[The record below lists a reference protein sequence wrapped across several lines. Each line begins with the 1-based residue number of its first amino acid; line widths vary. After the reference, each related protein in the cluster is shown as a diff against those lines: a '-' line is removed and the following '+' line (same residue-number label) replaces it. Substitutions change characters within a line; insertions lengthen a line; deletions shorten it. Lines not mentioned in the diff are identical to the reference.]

1 MRIMKE
7 SPTIIKTPVLKT
19 VEDFYEL
26 RRRGIGYIEKLGSDY
41 WTDFNLTDSGIAI
54 LEAYIYA
61 LTDLG
66 YRTGWKMRDL
76 LAPETYGS
84 DTHQPF
90 FTAREILTV
99 NPWTPDDFRR
109 LLIDLDGVRNAWMV
123 CKECACDVFL
133 YAWCDAESNLQ
144 LGYELPSG
152 ISEDKSIKVQALGLY
167 EALLELES
175 DPVLG
180 DLNDRKIIQKFTLT
194 VGTELE
200 SYELELHFPD
210 WALLHQDAFEAFRES
225 TDDPIAITISKF
237 SRSKTASNIILTPE
251 LRQFWNGVFYVT
263 FTFTAGGM
271 SIVIPN
277 AALRIFSNTAVKNV
291 VTVADLIALLQEK
304 SNTGF
309 IQLYRRKLVK
319 VADQITAAK
328 KALHDHRNLD
338 EDFCRIKQV
347 AIEDIAICADVE
359 VAPAAD
365 IEWVQAKIWFEIQ
378 QYMNPPIPFYS
389 LKEMVEKD
397 IASED
402 IFNGP
407 PLESG
412 FILQKDLDATGLKT
426 VLYASDI
433 INRLMDIDGVIAIN
447 HLLMTKYDADGQLVR
462 GAADIGLTSYSPAK
476 ISAEWTMAITAN
488 HQPRLYFNLS
498 SFLFFKNGLPFTPR
512 KGEAEDTLL
521 QLHGE
526 SERIKIKD
534 PVQDFPIPTGVYRDP
549 ADYYPVQY
557 SLPRLYGISP
567 IGLPGHVG
575 PIRIAQARQLKAYL
589 MVFEQV
595 LINQFEQ
602 LAHVSDLFSLS
613 PLVNKTYFS
622 SLIDDALINDSAILF
637 NGYNQNTLDALTES
651 KIEFQDRRNR
661 FLDHILT
668 RFGEHFDE
676 YALLLNTLEDN
687 AIAADELIK
696 DKISFLKAYPVISSD
711 RSRAMDYK
719 DEPCSP
725 ESRQPGLKRRI
736 NLLLG
741 YPDLT
746 FAWTVTNPV
755 PGSFDVVFELEDGN
769 KSLWLI
775 GVYTVTTSD
784 EDQAKKEAHQ
794 EIITQM
800 TDSTAYVITQLAGG
814 FELTIN
820 DQGGNLLATH
830 PQLFA
835 LQKDAEQLMDELT
848 AWAAQHRMILVE
860 HLLLRPKFPGDALF
874 PICSEGE
881 CHTCDADPYSFRL
894 TFVMPAWNNAYR
906 ENLDLRAFAN
916 KTIMTETPSHLL
928 PKVCWVGNNGFDID
942 SCDPMISTIAAFLEQ
957 HALTAGGI
965 RPTSVEACTCAMN
978 IYQAYSTEFKTWFDD
993 KKLMHFTE
1001 DALYAL
1007 LPARFNPIDL
1017 TAITC
1022 AAVLTT
1028 DLVNTLKT
1036 MLLDYYVQLAL
1047 KGFQFEKFEDAWCAW
1062 LEANAKVDW
1071 EEIKLNDRIEALLE
1085 MDNLSS
1091 NDPDIHDKICQ
1102 CAAAILAAYGTQF
1115 YQWMKLKIGTGLD
1128 WTLFGSV
1135 PDPVFPV
1142 CSGVVNSS
1150 ATQQKIKDM
1159 LVGTLTNP
1167 GYYADW
1173 VEVSFRLWTLL
1184 DLLGKLTNVYPT
1196 ATLHDCD
1203 DGSDINPVRLNTT
1216 ALGGT

>member
-1 MRIMKE
+1 MKE
-7 SPTIIKTPVLKT
+7 SPTIIKSPVLKT
-19 VEDFYEL
+19 VEDFYDL
-26 RRRGIGYIEKLGSDY
+26 RRKGIGYIEKLGSDY

-76 LAPETYGS
+76 LAPETYGT

-90 FTAREILTV
+90 FTAREILTI
-99 NPWTPDDFRR
+99 NPWTTDDFRR
-109 LLIDLDGVRNAWMV
+109 LLTDLDGVRNAWMV
-123 CKECACDVFL
+123 CKQCACDVFL
-133 YAWCDAESNLQ
+133 YAWCDVENKLQ
-144 LGYELPSG
+144 LGYELPAG
-152 ISEDKSIKVQALGLY
+152 IPEGNISKVQALGLY

-194 VGTELE
+194 VGAELE

-210 WALLHQDAFEAFRES
+210 WALLHPDNFVAFRDS
-225 TDDPIAITISKF
+225 TDDPLPITITKF
-237 SRSKTASNIILTPE
+237 SRSKTDSNTILTPE
-251 LRQFWNGVFYVT
+251 LRQYWNGVFYIT
-263 FTFTAGGM
+263 FTFTAGGK
-271 SIVIPN
+271 SITIPN

-291 VTVADLIALLQEK
+291 ITVTDLVALLTEK

-309 IQLYRRKLVK
+309 IQLYRSKLVK
-319 VADQITAAK
+319 VADQITSAK

-347 AIEDIAICADVE
+347 DTEDIAFCADVE
-359 VAPAAD
+359 VSPAAD
-365 IEWVQAKIWFEIQ
+365 IEWVQAKIWFEIE
-378 QYMNPPIPFYS
+378 QYLNPLIPFYS
-389 LKEMVEKD
+389 LKEMVEMD
-397 IASED
+397 TASED

-412 FILQKDLDATGLKT
+412 FILQKDLDATRLKT

-433 INRLMDIDGVIAIN
+433 INRLMDIEGVTAIN
-447 HLLMTKYDADGQLVR
+447 NLLMTKYDADGQIVR
-462 GAADIGLTSYSPAK
+462 GAADIGLTSYSPNK

-498 SFLFFKNGLPFTPR
+498 SFLFFKNGLPFKPR
-512 KGEAEDTLL
+512 TEEAEDTLL
-521 QLHGE
+521 QLYGE

-534 PVQDFPIPTGVYRDP
+534 PIQDFPIPTGVYRHP

-567 IGLPGHVG
+567 IGLPGHAG
-575 PIRIAQARQLKAYL
+575 PLRVAQARQLKAYL
-589 MVFEQV
+589 MVFEQL
-595 LINQFEQ
+595 LINEFEQ
-602 LAHVSDLFSLS
+602 LAHVGDLFSLS
-613 PLVNKTYFS
+613 PLVNKTYFN
-622 SLIDDALINDSAILF
+622 SLIDDVLIEDSSILF

-651 KIEFQDRRNR
+651 KAEFQDRRNR
-661 FLDHILT
+661 FLDHLLT

-676 YALLLNTLEDN
+676 YALLLNTQENN

-696 DKISFLKAYPVISSD
+696 DKISFLKAYPVISAD
-711 RSRAMDYK
+711 RARAMDYK
-719 DEPCSP
+719 QDPCSP
-725 ESRQPGLKRRI
+725 DSRQPGLKRRI

-741 YPDLT
+741 YPDLN
-746 FAWTVTNPV
+746 FLWTVTNPS
-755 PGSFDVVFELEDGN
+755 PGSLDVAFELEDGN
-769 KSLWLI
+769 KSIWLL
-775 GVYTVTTSD
+775 GVYTVPVSD
-784 EDQAKKEAHQ
+784 AEEAKKLAFQ

-800 TDSTAYVITQLAGG
+800 TDSTAYVVTQVVGG
-814 FELTIN
+814 FELTIIDSN
-820 DQGGNLLATH
+820 GNLLATYTD
-830 PQLFA
+830 LFG
-835 LQKDAEQLMDELT
+835 LRKDAEQLIDELT
-848 AWAAQHRMILVE
+848 AWAAQYRLILVE

-906 ENLDLRAFAN
+906 ENLDLRAFAD
-916 KTIMTETPSHLL
+916 KTIRMETPSHLL
-928 PKVCWVGNNGFDID
+928 PKVCWVGNDGFEPDP
-942 SCDPMISTIAAFLEQ
+942 CDPIIFTIASFLEQ
-957 HALTAGGI
+957 HGLTGGGI
-965 RPTSVEACTCAMN
+965 RPSSDEACTCAMN
-978 IYQAYSTEFKTWFDD
+978 IYHAYSSVFKTWFDD
-993 KKLMHFTE
+993 KKLKHYTA

-1017 TAITC
+1017 TTLSC

-1028 DLVNTLKT
+1028 DLVNALKT

-1062 LEANAKVDW
+1062 LEANAKIDW
-1071 EEIKLNDRIEALLE
+1071 EEVKLKDRIEALLE
-1085 MDNLSS
+1085 LDNLSS

-1102 CAAAILAAYGTQF
+1102 CAEAILAAYGTQF
-1115 YQWMKLKIGTGLD
+1115 YQWMKINIGTGLD
-1128 WTLFGSV
+1128 WTVFGSV
-1135 PDPVFPV
+1135 PVPVFPV
-1142 CSGVVNSS
+1142 CSGVVITAS
-1150 ATQQKIKDM
+1150 TQQQIKDM
-1159 LVGTLTNP
+1159 LVGTLADP

-1173 VEVSFRLWTLL
+1173 VEVSYRLWTLL
-1184 DLLGKLTNVYPT
+1184 DLLGNLTNVYPA